1 MSIQYINTGTAPN
14 SGNGDVL
21 RTAFN
26 KVNANFKDITTY
38 IVQSATPP
46 ATTGTTVLWYDTVGG
61 RMYTYLGGSW
71 VDTSPIFL
79 YPYSNTGT
87 AGVVKIDGTTLV
99 TVGNTGTIA
108 VNVNAFPNNFIP
120 ATDSTYDLGSTSSQW
135 RSIYVSTGSIYVGNS
150 IINAE
155 SADGPLHISSAQG
168 VMVDNTATFNDDL
181 VVTGNIRFLGAST
194 QGNSGIFFGDQYGI
208 NALYAGVRSGF
219 TPLPATVFQASANI
233 GGYIQNNFQNINASP
248 QASTEWVAT
257 ADNGTDSINYVD
269 LGIAGS
275 AWDGSQANSI
285 GTAAQPNDAWLYTL
299 GNPTNGTG
307 GNLIV
312 GTAQNGKH
320 VLIIAGNEGPTSIV
334 ATFDSTGL
342 SLNNNSALNFA
353 DETVQT
359 TAWNTTTNV
368 NWNQIS
374 NAPLSNITNVFS
386 GGGPTYVATAIDQL
400 IVVNTTSTGST
411 VNINLPIPSVLGK
424 TYTIKKI
431 GSTNNAVI
439 VSSPGGLIDVSLS
452 ITISTINGYLTVV
465 GNGLGYLII
474 NELL

>member
-26 KVNANFKDITTY
+26 KVNANFKEITTY
-38 IVQSATPP
+38 IVQSSTPP

-79 YPYSNTGT
+79 YPYGNTGT
-87 AGVVKIDGTTLV
+87 AGVVKVDGTTLV

-108 VNVNAFPNNFIP
+108 VNVNAFPSNIIP
-120 ATDSTYDLGSTSSQW
+120 ARDSTYDLGSTSTQW
-135 RSIYVSTGSIYVGNS
+135 RSIYVSTGSIYVGKS
-150 IINAE
+150 VINAE
-155 SADGPLHISSAQG
+155 SADGPLHIASPQG
-168 VMVDNTATFNDDL
+168 VMIDNTATFNDDL
-181 VVTGNIRFLGAST
+181 IVTGNIRFLGSST

-208 NALYAGVRSGF
+208 NALYAGVQAGY

-233 GGYIQNNFQNINASP
+233 GGYIQNNFQNINAGP

-275 AWDGSQANSI
+275 TWDGSQANSL

-307 GNLIV
+307 GNLLV
-312 GTAQNGKH
+312 GTAQNGKS
-320 VLIIAGNEGPTSIV
+320 VLIIAGSAGPTSVV
-334 ATFDSTGL
+334 ATFNSSGL
-342 SLNNNSALNFA
+342 SLNNNSILEFA
-353 DETVQT
+353 DTTVQT
-359 TAWNTTTNV
+359 TAWTGNVITSWQATPTT
-368 NWNQIS
+368 
-374 NAPLSNITNVFS
+374 A
-386 GGGPTYVATAIDQL
+386 TYVVAATDSVILVDNNGQTAN
-400 IVVNTTSTGST
+400 VT
-411 VNINLPIPSVLGK
+411 LPTNSPQGK
-424 TYTIKKI
+424 QFTIKKI
-431 GSTNNAVI
+431 NGAGQNLN
-439 VSSPGGLIDVSLS
+439 VSITGGALIDGINSTV
-452 ITISTINGYLTVV
+452 TIATATGYLTVIADS
-465 GNGLGYLII
+465 NSAYWII